1 MQKIVAKIYQFIHYF
16 LYFDF
21 FIHFKPLKLIF
32 RGCLIALDAAFG
44 LQDLKI
50 PPSNKLEALKGKR
63 KGQFSIRINDQW
75 RICFTWKDG
84 DADDVEI
91 IDYH

>member
-1 MQKIVAKIYQFIHYF
+1 MIKG
-16 LYFDF
+16 
-21 FIHFKPLKLIF
+21 FKNKDAETLFNDNFVNKFQAISRRARLK
-32 RGCLIALDAAFG
+32 LIALDAAFD
-44 LQDLKI
+44 LKDLKI

-75 RICFTWKDG
+75 RICFTWQDG

-91 IDYH
+91 VDYH